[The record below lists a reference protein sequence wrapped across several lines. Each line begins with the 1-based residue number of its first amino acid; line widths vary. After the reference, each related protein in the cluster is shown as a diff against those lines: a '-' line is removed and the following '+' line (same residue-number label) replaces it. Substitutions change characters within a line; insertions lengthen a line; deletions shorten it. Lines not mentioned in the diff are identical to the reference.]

1 MATPQ
6 QKCKIINFEP
16 TAVLK
21 FLLDL
26 NSNLHIIKIN
36 RTDLAKFQNV
46 NFPWI
51 LTRVCFFTSHA
62 DQKPSVNNFYVY
74 QGKEIGYSHLV
85 FVKNDLDETNFI

>member
-26 NSNLHIIKIN
+26 NSTLHINKFNIPERKIPMSMN
-36 RTDLAKFQNV
+36 SCLF
-46 NFPWI
+46 
-51 LTRVCFFTSHA
+51 LTSLA

-74 QGKEIGYSHLV
+74 
-85 FVKNDLDETNFI
+85 